1 MSTNPMDMVFLPE
14 LPFMDMILFKD
25 DWRKFPTAIVDYN
38 TTNGSFLRLVDLYAR
53 MGVDNCEFPL
63 ALLQPDLVGVDP
75 YDPDLDQVTMGKIFL
90 EAKYNPWYHFRELSR
105 IPPNSGNKPVRFI
118 ANRGNIALYW
128 SFFNSVDFGLL
139 QPRQTGKSVSTD
151 VLNEGIID
159 IWGENTTT
167 YLITKDHALRAN
179 NIQRLKKMRSLLP
192 EYIYYP
198 GKGDVDNS
206 EMLTNIRLSNFYKTA
221 VGRSDEVGADKLG
234 RGLTVPILHFDELA
248 YISLIGISLPVAL
261 GAGSAAREE
270 AEANDQPFGNVYT
283 TTAGSLNKRD
293 GQFAYNFL
301 TSGAEW
307 TEKFFDCKDKRQ
319 LKRLVEKQCVV
330 PDKRDKRSVSKPLI
344 YGAFNHRQLGKD
356 DMWLFKKLR
365 EVAATGDIADRD
377 WMNVWT
383 TGSEGSPLS
392 LEDKQAINGS
402 LREPDYVQITD
413 EGYILRWYIPEDQI
427 NQQMENEKFVLAV
440 DPSEGLGADA
450 DATGFVVINIRT
462 HDVVCVGR
470 YNETNIVEL
479 AKFIGRYLIKYP
491 NVTFIPE
498 RKSTGTTIINTLFLM
513 LPLENIDP
521 FKRIFNRIVDEKENF
536 EKEFEEVR
544 TRHVSSRSP
553 SFYERYTRYFGYNT
567 GSGRH
572 GRDNLYGEALKSML
586 RIGAARIYDRAL
598 GNEITGLTTRNGR
611 IDHSR
616 GQHDDLVISLLLTHW
631 FCTKARNLDY
641 YGIDSRRIFV
651 DARVR
656 KNVSAEDVYKEEHN
670 KELTQQFEALIEE
683 LTDVDDPMIISR
695 IEMKI
700 RRLSQ
705 RIDITEGGGIGIDA
719 MIKQAKESRDRRI
732 KMSRY
737 QTRGGR
743 ITNTAS
749 PYQTIRG
756 ITHGRHTQY
765 I

>member
-1 MSTNPMDMVFLPE
+1 
-14 LPFMDMILFKD
+14 MDMILFKE

-38 TTNGSFLRLVDLYAR
+38 TTNESFLRLVDLYAG
-53 MGVDNCEFPL
+53 MGIENCEFPL
-63 ALLQPDLVGVDP
+63 ALLQPDLIGVDP
-75 YDPDLDQVTMGKIFL
+75 YDPNLDQMTMSKIIM
-90 EAKYNPWYHFRELSR
+90 EAKYNPWYFFRELSR

-128 SFFNSVDFGLL
+128 AFFNSVDFGLL

-151 VLNEGIID
+151 VLNQGIMD

-179 NIQRLKKMRSLLP
+179 NIQRLKKMRALLP
-192 EYIYYP
+192 EYIYYQA
-198 GKGDVDNS
+198 KRDVDNS
-206 EMLTNIRLSNFYKTA
+206 EMLTNMRLENYYKTA

-270 AEANDQPFGNVYT
+270 AEANKQPYGNIYT

-293 GQFAYNFL
+293 GLFAYNFL

-307 TEKFFDCKDKRQ
+307 SERFLDCKNNRH
-319 LKRLVEKQCVV
+319 LKRIVEKQCTP
-330 PDKRDKRSVSKPLI
+330 PDKKDKRAVSKPLI

-383 TGSEGSPLS
+383 TGSEGSPLT
-392 LEDKQAINGS
+392 LEEKQAINAS
-402 LREPDYVQITD
+402 IREADYVQYDD
-413 EGYILRWYIPEDQI
+413 EGYVLRWYIKEHEI
-427 NQQMENEKFVLAV
+427 ASVMENEKFVLAV
-440 DPSEGLGADA
+440 DPSEGLGEGA

-470 YNETNIVEL
+470 YNETNIIEL
-479 AKFIGRYLIKYP
+479 SKFIGRFLIKYR

-498 RKSTGTTIINTLFLM
+498 RRSTGSTIVNTLFLM

-521 FKRIFNRIVDEKENF
+521 FKRIFNRIVDEKETY
-536 EKEFEEVR
+536 EREFEEIRRV
-544 TRHVSSRSP
+544 HVSSRHHG
-553 SFYERYTRYFGYNT
+553 FYEKYTRYFGYVT

-572 GRDNLYGEALKSML
+572 GRDNLYGDALKSML
-586 RIGAARIYDRAL
+586 RIGSGRIHDRAL
-598 GNEITGLTTRNGR
+598 ANEITGLTTRDGR
-611 IDHSR
+611 IDHKH
-616 GQHDDLVISLLLTHW
+616 GAHDDLVISLLLAHW
-631 FCTKARNLDY
+631 FCTKARNLDF

-651 DARVR
+651 DAKVRV
-656 KNVSAEDVYKEEHN
+656 NVSPEDEYKEQRN
-670 KELTQQFEALIEE
+670 KELMNEFEQLIGE
-683 LTDVDDPMIISR
+683 LSNVDDPVHISR
-695 IEMKI
+695 IELKI

-705 RIDITEGGGIGIDA
+705 RIDLSETNGIGIDA

-737 QTRGGR
+737 QTTGARVK
-743 ITNTAS
+743 NTAARY
-749 PYQTIRG
+749 PTIRG
-756 ITHGRHTQY
+756 ISHGQHTRY